1 MSSKREFVRIQ
12 AEVSLAYQPISDDDW
27 PRWESGSLLVSRRQ
41 AASPNHTTDYALSR
55 ILSDTFDPEV
65 ARFLEGLDAKVNAL
79 LELASD
85 KEKEDRDLT
94 TTTVEI
100 SACGISF
107 PCTDLSEGDRILLTV
122 ALPGRP
128 QRTVE
133 VIASVIRTIDTPPD
147 RWVAATFDQ
156 ITGADRERLVRF
168 ALQLQRELAQ
178 LHGTC
183 SDRG

>member
-12 AEVSLAYQPISDDDW
+12 AEVGLSYQPITDDDW

-41 AASPNHTTDYALSR
+41 AASPARSADYALGR
-55 ILSDTFDPEV
+55 LLSDSFDPEI
-65 ARFLEGLDAKVNAL
+65 ARFLEGLDHKVSAL
-79 LELASD
+79 LEIASD
-85 KEKEDRDLT
+85 EDHDNLV

-107 PCTDLSEGDRILLTV
+107 PCTDLDEGDRILLTV

-133 VIASVIRTIDTPPD
+133 VVASVLRTIDNPPD

-183 SDRG
+183 GDCG

>member
-12 AEVSLAYQPISDDDW
+12 AEVGLAYQPISDEDW

-41 AASPNHTTDYALSR
+41 AASPTRGGDYALGR
-55 ILSDTFDPEV
+55 LLSDTFDPEV
-65 ARFLEGLDAKVNAL
+65 ARFLEGLDRKVNTL
-79 LELASD
+79 LELAN
-85 KEKEDRDLT
+85 DRENGGDLPH
-94 TTTVEI
+94 TTVEI

-107 PCTDLSEGDRILLTV
+107 PCTDLNEGDRILLTV
-122 ALPGRP
+122 ALPGHRL
-128 QRTVE
+128 RTVE
-133 VIASVIRTIDTPPD
+133 VIASVIRTIDNPAD

-183 SDRG
+183 GD

>member
-12 AEVSLAYQPISDDDW
+12 AEVGLAYQPITDDDW

-41 AASPNHTTDYALSR
+41 AASPARTDGYTLSR
-55 ILSDTFDPEV
+55 ILSETFDPEV
-65 ARFLEGLDAKVNAL
+65 ARFLEGLDHKVNAL

-85 KEKEDRDLT
+85 KKDDGELAT
-94 TTTVEI
+94 TTIEI

-107 PCTDLSEGDRILLTV
+107 PCADLSQGDRILLTV

-128 QRTVE
+128 RRTVE

-183 SDRG
+183 SDCG

>member
-12 AEVSLAYQPISDDDW
+12 AEVGLAYQPISEDDW

-41 AASPNHTTDYALSR
+41 ATSPTRSGDYALGR
-55 ILSDTFDPEV
+55 LLSDSFDPEI
-65 ARFLEGLDAKVNAL
+65 ARFLEGLDHKVNAL

-85 KEKEDRDLT
+85 KDDGDLAT
-94 TTTVEI
+94 ITVEI

-107 PCTDLSEGDRILLTV
+107 PCTDLIEGDRILLTV

-133 VIASVIRTIDTPPD
+133 MIASVIRTMDDASD

-183 SDRG
+183 SDCS

>member
-12 AEVSLAYQPISDDDW
+12 AEVGLAYQPISDDDW

-41 AASPNHTTDYALSR
+41 AASPTRSTDYALGR
-55 ILSDTFDPEV
+55 LLSDTFDPEV
-65 ARFLEGLDAKVNAL
+65 ARFLEGLDHKVNAL

-85 KEKEDRDLT
+85 KEDDGELA

-107 PCTDLSEGDRILLTV
+107 PCTDLNEGDRVLLTV

-128 QRTVE
+128 RRTVE
-133 VIASVIRTIDTPPD
+133 VIASVLRTIDNRTD
-147 RWVAATFDQ
+147 RWVAASFDQ

-168 ALQLQRELAQ
+168 ALQLQRQLAQ

-183 SDRG
+183 SDCG

>member
-12 AEVSLAYQPISDDDW
+12 AEVGLAYQLITDDDW
-27 PRWESGSLLVSRRQ
+27 QRWKSGSLLVSRRQ
-41 AASPNHTTDYALSR
+41 AASPTRGTDYTLGHLLA
-55 ILSDTFDPEV
+55 DTFDPEV
-65 ARFLEGLDAKVNAL
+65 ARFLEGLDHKVNTL

-85 KEKEDRDLT
+85 NKDDGEFIT
-94 TTTVEI
+94 ATIEI

-107 PCTDLSEGDRILLTV
+107 PCTDLTEGDRILLTV

-128 QRTVE
+128 QRTIE
-133 VIASVIRTIDTPPD
+133 VIASVLRTIDTPPD

>member
-12 AEVSLAYQPISDDDW
+12 AEVGLGYQPIPDDDW

-41 AASPNHTTDYALSR
+41 EASPTRGGDYALGR
-55 ILSDTFDPEV
+55 LLSDTFDSEV
-65 ARFLEGLDAKVNAL
+65 ARFLEGLDHKVNLL

-85 KEKEDRDLT
+85 KSNANDLPRT
-94 TTTVEI
+94 SVEI

-107 PCTDLSEGDRILLTV
+107 PCTDLNEGDRILLTV

-128 QRTVE
+128 QRTIE
-133 VIASVIRTIDTPPD
+133 VIASVIRTIDDPPD

-183 SDRG
+183 SDCG